1 MPALA
6 YLSRIFRRISCSFS
20 FSLATTAFVRQS
32 GLQKQLHN
40 KYMKFTFHKVGT
52 AQSNKLFNFE
62 DWWNTVHLGDYSS
75 GNEHEMELSAAID
88 IPPSTIIAR
97 VGGDIS
103 CNPTMH
109 TIRLASQVHLNMKDG
124 ATDSVFTR
132 LNHSANP
139 NLRATPKP
147 EEKIVEFQSLRK
159 IHAGEPLSF
168 DYTTTEDSVLAAP
181 FVDAETGTPI
191 GFQDYDGKVNKQS
204 Y

>member
-1 MPALA
+1 
-6 YLSRIFRRISCSFS
+6 
-20 FSLATTAFVRQS
+20 
-32 GLQKQLHN
+32 
-40 KYMKFTFHKVGT
+40 
-52 AQSNKLFNFE
+52 
-62 DWWNTVHLGDYSS
+62 
-75 GNEHEMELSAAID
+75 MELSAAID